1 MLFLLLCYLM
11 LLEFSIVGE
20 INIYMVILMFVMYAG
35 YILLV
40 IVTEIRQKHKLMKRN
55 TKA

>member
-1 MLFLLLCYLM
+1 M

-40 IVTEIRQKHKLMKRN
+40 IVMEIRQKHKLMKRN